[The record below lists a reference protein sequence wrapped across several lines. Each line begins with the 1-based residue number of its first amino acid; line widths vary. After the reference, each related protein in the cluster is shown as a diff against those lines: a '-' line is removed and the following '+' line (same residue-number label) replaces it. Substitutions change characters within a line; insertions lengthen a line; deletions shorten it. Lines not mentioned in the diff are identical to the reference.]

1 MDNASLI
8 KKNNNSTLNILPKQM
23 KKSKLTYID
32 FNDNIKIKEKYIS
45 KNNTS
50 KQTIKQSTSPLIHND
65 NFLNNLFFIH
75 NLLIPSSKTNN
86 ISTNY
91 KKLKLSK
98 NSFKDNENKEKMKQY
113 KDPVIAFFNRDFYC
127 CEVPISKKIVDNQ
140 KILDYYLK
148 DKENKEKYKQ
158 FLKLNK
164 MPFDNRHM
172 NKSLNLRNEKKYD
185 IKQSL
190 MLNDFRLYNRIHKV
204 VRFWNKFINYACPIF
219 QVQKFTINSQKF
231 HKNESGVNSSMDNLN
246 NNIRL
251 PKLYT
256 NSSRVFN
263 NKLIHK
269 NKFLKKSKSVIDS
282 RTFGKKNFGNE

>member
-1 MDNASLI
+1 MDNNSII
-8 KKNNNSTLNILPKQM
+8 KENNHNTSKIMPKQM
-23 KKSKLTYID
+23 KKSELINVD
-32 FNDNIKIKEKYIS
+32 FNDNIKIKEKCIS

-50 KQTIKQSTSPLIHND
+50 KQTIKQCTSPLIHD
-65 NFLNNLFFIH
+65 NYINNLFFIP
-75 NLLIPSSKTNN
+75 NSCDPSSKTNN
-86 ISTNY
+86 ISTKY
-91 KKLKLSK
+91 KKLKFLK
-98 NSFKDNENKEKMKQY
+98 NSFNYNDNENKVKMKPY

-140 KILDYYLK
+140 KILNYYLK

-158 FLKLNK
+158 LLKLKK
-164 MPFDNRHM
+164 MSFDNRHI
-172 NKSLNLRNEKKYD
+172 NKSPDLRNEKKYD

-231 HKNESGVNSSMDNLN
+231 HKNENGINSSMDNLN

-256 NSSRVFN
+256 NSSRIFN
-263 NKLIHK
+263 SRLIHK
-269 NKFLKKSKSVIDS
+269 NKFLKKSNSTIDS
-282 RTFGKKNFGNE
+282 RTFGKKFFK

>member
-1 MDNASLI
+1 MDNISI
-8 KKNNNSTLNILPKQM
+8 TKSNNQNKSNIIPKQL
-23 KKSKLTYID
+23 KKSKLTNID
-32 FNDNIKIKEKYIS
+32 FNDDIKVKEKFIS
-45 KNNTS
+45 KNNTVKQAI
-50 KQTIKQSTSPLIHND
+50 KQTTTPLIHNG
-65 NFLNNLFFIH
+65 NYLNNLFFM
-75 NLLIPSSKTNN
+75 NKSCSPSSKTNN
-86 ISTNY
+86 ISTKY
-91 KKLKLSK
+91 KQIKFLKNTFNDNEKKVKLKP
-98 NSFKDNENKEKMKQY
+98 Y

-148 DKENKEKYKQ
+148 DKENKEKYRQ
-158 FLKLNK
+158 LLKLNK

-172 NKSLNLRNEKKYD
+172 NKNLDLRNVKKND

-231 HKNESGVNSSMDNLN
+231 HKNENGINSSMDNLS

-263 NKLIHK
+263 NRLIHK
-269 NKFLKKSKSVIDS
+269 NKFLKKSNSTIDS
-282 RTFGKKNFGNE
+282 RTFGKKSF

>member
-8 KKNNNSTLNILPKQM
+8 KKNNNNTLNILPKEM
-23 KKSKLTYID
+23 KKSKLTNID
-32 FNDNIKIKEKYIS
+32 FNDNIKIKEKCIS
-45 KNNTS
+45 KNNTG

-65 NFLNNLFFIH
+65 KYLNNLFFIH
-75 NLLIPSSKTNN
+75 NLLPPTSRTNN

-98 NSFKDNENKEKMKQY
+98 NTFKDNEKKVKMKQY

-231 HKNESGVNSSMDNLN
+231 HKNENGINSSMDNLN

-263 NKLIHK
+263 SRSIHK
-269 NKFLKKSKSVIDS
+269 NKFLKKSKSTVDS
-282 RTFGKKNFGNE
+282 RNFGKIIF